1 MEHIPR
7 IQAAAEKVA
16 GVPLVLADC
25 VGVEETSRGK
35 PWKGAVMTFTG
46 SNGITVYGWAAWKGD
61 APQYVA
67 VPREPPVDG
76 PHDAVRSWLAGA
88 ADEGESQLKE

>member
-16 GVPLVLADC
+16 GIPLVLSDC

-46 SNGITVYGWAAWKGD
+46 RDDITIYGWAAWDKD
-61 APQYVA
+61 APQYIV
-67 VPREPPVDG
+67 VPREPPIDG
-76 PHDAVRSWLAGA
+76 PQEAVRSWLAGA
-88 ADEGESQLKE
+88 AGEGGSHLQE